1 MESINIDRYANVK
14 RDTLFSSSSS
24 SSSSS
29 SRGKMEKAFYSK
41 VRGLLI

>member
-29 SRGKMEKAFYSK
+29 RGKMEKAFYSK

>member
-24 SSSSS
+24 SSSS
-29 SRGKMEKAFYSK
+29 RGKMEKAFYSK